1 METFFSHRLKCHLL
15 CNNIMMGRWKLFKCF
30 MRNVTTLRPP
40 KSKHLF
46 IRMPLSTQDIFIKNC
61 WAACFSAAIIS
72 FGSHELLRSRF
83 FARSLFGIHLEKVF
97 TFPRSLRQQFFMQD
111 QIVHNRIC
119 VRRYKL
125 AAEAA
130 AAEIMPSATMWIMIS
145 LRTKKWNK
153 TAKLFPA
160 NKAISLRSANAEDVS
175 CRTGE

>member
-1 METFFSHRLKCHLL
+1 
-15 CNNIMMGRWKLFKCF
+15 MGRWKLFKCF
-30 MRNVTTLRPP
+30 MRNASQLSGLLNQSISSLGCLCRRKIFSLKIAELPAFLPP
-40 KSKHLF
+40 SSASAHMNCF
-46 IRMPLSTQDIFIKNC
+46 AVASLSFRHSP
-61 WAACFSAAIIS
+61 WESFHFSS
-72 FGSHELLRSRF
+72 F
-83 FARSLFGIHLEKVF
+83 
-97 TFPRSLRQQFFMQD
+97 LRQQFFMQD